1 MRSILTWRVDSTMSD
16 YTFTPRLDDSGMLN
30 NPFWYADNP
39 YWQAETPPPLPPHDY
54 GLPNCTCYAWGRVLE
69 ILTDAGYPNAYQE
82 VYNNLVPNFGHAYT
96 WNTDTLWTVSQEPAL
111 GAVAVY
117 DTVDSIVPGHV
128 AVVEEIQDANTIT
141 LSQSHYGRTYFET
154 KTVTRA
160 ENWYPPSGLITFKG
174 FIILPISVTPGGSY
188 DLIILLASMLRKKR
202 KKGGLI

>member
-1 MRSILTWRVDSTMSD
+1 MSQ
-16 YTFTPRLDDSGMLN
+16 YNFTPRLTDAGMMN
-30 NPFWYADNP
+30 NPYWYADNP
-39 YWQAETPPPLPPHDY
+39 YWQTETPPPLPPHDY

-69 ILTDAGYPNAYQE
+69 ILTEAGYPNAYQE

-96 WNTDTLWTVSQEPAL
+96 WNTDTLWTTSSEPAL

-117 DTVDSIVPGHV
+117 DTVGSAVPGHV

-141 LSQSHYGRTYFET
+141 LSQSNYDGAYFET
-154 KTVTRA
+154 KTVTRS
-160 ENWYPPSGLITFKG
+160 ENWYPPSGLITFKE

-188 DLIILLASMLRKKR
+188 DLIILLASMLRKKKR

>member
-1 MRSILTWRVDSTMSD
+1 MPT
-16 YTFTPRLDDSGMLN
+16 YTFTPRLSDAGMMN
-30 NPFWYADNP
+30 NPYWYADNP
-39 YWQAETPPPLPPHDY
+39 YWQAIPPAPLPPHDY

-69 ILTDAGYPNAYQE
+69 ILTEAGYPNAYQE

-117 DTVDSIVPGHV
+117 DTVGSTVPGHV
-128 AVVEEIQDANTIT
+128 AVVEEMPDPNTIT
-141 LSQSHYGRTYFET
+141 LSQSNYGGAYFET

-174 FIILPISVTPGGSY
+174 FIILPISITPGGSY
-188 DLIILLASMLRKKR
+188 DLIILLASMLRKKKR

>member
-1 MRSILTWRVDSTMSD
+1 MSD

-30 NPFWYADNP
+30 NPFWYSDNP
-39 YWQAETPPPLPPHDY
+39 YWQAIPQAPLPPHAY

-69 ILTDAGYPNAYQE
+69 ILTEVGYPNAYQE
-82 VYNNLVPNFGHAYT
+82 VYDNLVPHFGNAYT
-96 WNTDTLWTVSQEPAL
+96 WDTDTLWTVSQEPAL

-117 DTVDSIVPGHV
+117 DTVGDITPGHV
-128 AVVEEIQDANTIT
+128 AVVEEIQDPNTIT
-141 LSQSHYGRTYFET
+141 LSQSHYGRIYFET

-174 FIILPISVTPGGSY
+174 FIILPISIQPGIGN